1 MQELMTKL
9 VGMIGNDLTMKI
21 AALVV
26 ADLNLLAVAS
36 VLIQDEAS
44 AHNFIATFTPK
55 PGGKV
60 TTVHCGD
67 RNTLY
72 FGCSWGGPPSGQ
84 SGKSSRNQKKAPEPW
99 VQKEGKPYLAD
110 CWATI
115 FRAVKKAGNA
125 YSVPEGT
132 VQKGRDWADA
142 GSGTCKILAD
152 GEELPPNTT
161 AVQTSKLKGGQG
173 PVGFLCLPTAVY
185 RKGVEAGLIEK
196 DESSQAESTE
206 GSSGSP
212 DASGNPFETIDYSG
226 INL

>member
-1 MQELMTKL
+1 
-9 VGMIGNDLTMKI
+9 
-21 AALVV
+21 
-26 ADLNLLAVAS
+26 
-36 VLIQDEAS
+36 
-44 AHNFIATFTPK
+44 
-55 PGGKV
+55 
-60 TTVHCGD
+60 
-67 RNTLY
+67 
-72 FGCSWGGPPSGQ
+72 
-84 SGKSSRNQKKAPEPW
+84 KSSRNQKKAPEPW

-173 PVGFLCLPTAVY
+173 PVGFLCIPTAVY
-185 RKGVEAGLIEK
+185 RSGIKAGLIEE
-196 DESSQAESTE
+196 ESSQTESTE
-206 GSSGSP
+206 ELSSSSGPS
-212 DASGNPFETIDYSG
+212 DPFDGLDFGS